1 MELWESF
8 LCLVPSLLL
17 LIGVVLLVVCQNLSL
32 GQGCEDKYIVG
43 VKIVKVKEKDYWWP
57 R

>member
-1 MELWESF
+1 MMKFSQ
-8 LCLVPSLLL
+8 VPPV
-17 LIGVVLLVVCQNLSL
+17 GTVVFI
-32 GQGCEDKYIVG
+32 EDKYIVGVKIVG

>member
-1 MELWESF
+1 MMKFSQ
-8 LCLVPSLLL
+8 VPPV
-17 LIGVVLLVVCQNLSL
+17 GTVVFI
-32 GQGCEDKYIVG
+32 EDKYIVG